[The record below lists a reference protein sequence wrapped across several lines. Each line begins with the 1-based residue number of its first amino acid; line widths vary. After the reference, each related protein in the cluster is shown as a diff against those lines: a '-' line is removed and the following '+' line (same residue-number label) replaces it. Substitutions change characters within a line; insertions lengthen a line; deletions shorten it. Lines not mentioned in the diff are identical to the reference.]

1 VCFPPL
7 IGERAEAGHRANKRR
22 HGRPERSKTK
32 KGETSMSDNQNT
44 QNVKFAAL
52 CVLLTGGLAAPA
64 SAQTPPR
71 LLAREQGF
79 SLPASAHMPVVV
91 QTQADAACDLHLPGD
106 TAHALRLYANPE
118 GYVLI
123 HFTTRPDPQEVRAEL
138 DCTTASGIIT
148 YPLHLRTGS
157 GATADMPAPQTS
169 IPIPKAARV
178 LPALTDDSAR
188 LLTDYDLVSRGYE
201 PRPDPEAA
209 PEAYT
214 RWLSRVSRPLAV
226 LPTRSVSTNIPHSVQ
241 KDQAGITSANN
252 YNWSGLVATRGT
264 ADTYSGVQGEWYVP
278 TIIKPESGNNTH
290 SAFWVGVDGYNL
302 TDLIQAG
309 TEQDSIDFVLL
320 YASEYFAWTEI
331 LPDQLTEQTAYSVN
345 PGDDIYVGL
354 HIGDST
360 GAYKVHGGWA
370 WITIYDYTQGWVYPY
385 SYQLTATYYGKTA
398 EWIMERP
405 QFGSSFAELT
415 DYGAALMFNAIAETP
430 SGTDPTSFGA
440 ANLILTLTNQKL
452 DGHPDN
458 NVLSSVASLPPNSM
472 SFVWSHFH

>member
-1 VCFPPL
+1 
-7 IGERAEAGHRANKRR
+7 
-22 HGRPERSKTK
+22 
-32 KGETSMSDNQNT
+32 
-44 QNVKFAAL
+44 
-52 CVLLTGGLAAPA
+52 
-64 SAQTPPR
+64 
-71 LLAREQGF
+71 
-79 SLPASAHMPVVV
+79 
-91 QTQADAACDLHLPGD
+91 
-106 TAHALRLYANPE
+106 
-118 GYVLI
+118 
-123 HFTTRPDPQEVRAEL
+123 
-138 DCTTASGIIT
+138 
-148 YPLHLRTGS
+148 
-157 GATADMPAPQTS
+157 
-169 IPIPKAARV
+169 
-178 LPALTDDSAR
+178 
-188 LLTDYDLVSRGYE
+188 
-201 PRPDPEAA
+201 
-209 PEAYT
+209 
-214 RWLSRVSRPLAV
+214 
-226 LPTRSVSTNIPHSVQ
+226 
-241 KDQAGITSANN
+241 
-252 YNWSGLVATRGT
+252 
-264 ADTYSGVQGEWYVP
+264 VQGEWYVP

-290 SAFWVGVDGYNL
+290 SAFWVGVNGYNL

-331 LPDQLTEQTAYSVN
+331 LPDQPTEQTGYSVN

>member
-178 LPALTDDSAR
+178 LPR
-188 LLTDYDLVSRGYE
+188 
-201 PRPDPEAA
+201 
-209 PEAYT
+209 
-214 RWLSRVSRPLAV
+214 
-226 LPTRSVSTNIPHSVQ
+226 
-241 KDQAGITSANN
+241 
-252 YNWSGLVATRGT
+252 
-264 ADTYSGVQGEWYVP
+264 
-278 TIIKPESGNNTH
+278 
-290 SAFWVGVDGYNL
+290 
-302 TDLIQAG
+302 
-309 TEQDSIDFVLL
+309 
-320 YASEYFAWTEI
+320 
-331 LPDQLTEQTAYSVN
+331 
-345 PGDDIYVGL
+345 
-354 HIGDST
+354 
-360 GAYKVHGGWA
+360 
-370 WITIYDYTQGWVYPY
+370 
-385 SYQLTATYYGKTA
+385 
-398 EWIMERP
+398 
-405 QFGSSFAELT
+405 
-415 DYGAALMFNAIAETP
+415 
-430 SGTDPTSFGA
+430 
-440 ANLILTLTNQKL
+440 
-452 DGHPDN
+452 
-458 NVLSSVASLPPNSM
+458 
-472 SFVWSHFH
+472 